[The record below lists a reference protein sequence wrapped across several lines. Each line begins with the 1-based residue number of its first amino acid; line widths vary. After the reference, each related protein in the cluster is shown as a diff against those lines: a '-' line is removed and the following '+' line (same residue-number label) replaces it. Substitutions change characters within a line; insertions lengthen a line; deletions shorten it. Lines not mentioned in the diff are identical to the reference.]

1 MPIESINRR
10 IGGDHGLIFVVV
22 IYMKIPAK
30 GGPMH
35 GPTINADKAPIMNI
49 PNGFS
54 VFNFELILLDQ
65 FWTILGI

>member
-1 MPIESINRR
+1 MPMESINRR

-35 GPTINADKAPIMNI
+35 GPMQTAGKRNR
-49 PNGFS
+49 
-54 VFNFELILLDQ
+54 ILANKLPKTGVGKSRQ
-65 FWTILGI
+65 V